1 MGVSV
6 ALPPV
11 LLLLA
16 DLMHLPWNSITTWGY
31 VGISGVIALAPLPI
45 RRVANPDKGK
55 SLSLSYAFPWRT
67 LPIGFTDVVLVVL
80 FIVALLVRFWTIRDI
95 PTGLFGDSYH
105 HTMIATLLVENA
117 GLFTSWEPYVP
128 LVSFTYHFGFH
139 ANAGFFHWI
148 TGYDVVQSVLYMGQI
163 LNALSVPMAYLLV
176 MTLTG
181 KRQAGVWA
189 ALLTGFV
196 ATIPAHYVVWGR
208 YTQLTGNTVLVIV
221 VVSWIYL
228 IDSRAPLWT
237 SSPTTT
243 TPDSTNSTNAP
254 TSRPRWSAVLLAAF
268 ATASMILTH
277 YLVTIFA
284 ALFVASYLLVW
295 LMRQRS
301 FSPLRLRL
309 PSIGLALALTL
320 LLTTPWIINLFN
332 GYLVRTAT
340 VFVAGAVEQDRVAQ
354 YATLPA
360 VVPLYARGYVIAAA
374 LVGLWLAG
382 WQRQWRIAL
391 AGLWT
396 TILVLCVVPHVLGLP
411 LTGIIDHITALS
423 AWYLTLIPLA
433 AYALALAQEG
443 ILARLRHWI
452 PAPPA
457 LSPIPGRGD
466 DTTPPSPRGGKRR
479 GWGLPEGA
487 VNGGVALLMLAV
499 MGWGATWQQTL
510 IDGSTQ
516 LVSQADMQ
524 AMDWIRNHT
533 PPDARFL
540 VNSFPAYGGTLVVG
554 SDAGWW
560 IPLLTGRRST
570 LPPIVYASEAA
581 DPPDYLRQVN
591 RVAERLRGHPLTVLA
606 PVQIDLTPPAALQVL
621 RNEEINYVYHG
632 AQRSPGPLAADTIA
646 IDPLRQAAGFTL
658 VYEQD
663 GVVIFEVAE

>member
-1 MGVSV
+1 
-6 ALPPV
+6 V

-16 DLMHLPWNSITTWGY
+16 DLLHLPWNGITTWGY
-31 VGISGVIALAPLPI
+31 VGISGVIALAPLHI
-45 RRVANPDKGK
+45 RRATNPDKGT
-55 SLSLSYAFPWRT
+55 SLSLAYAFPWRT
-67 LPIGFTDVVLVVL
+67 LPIGFTDVALVVL
-80 FIVALLVRFWTIRDI
+80 FIVALVVRFWTIRDI

-148 TGYDVVQSVLYMGQI
+148 TGYDVVQSVLYMGQVI
-163 LNALSVPMAYLLV
+163 NALSVPMAYLLV

-181 KRQAGVWA
+181 KRQAGLWA

-208 YTQLTGNTVLVIV
+208 YTQLTGNTVLVVV
-221 VVSWIYL
+221 VVSWINL

-237 SSPTTT
+237 ASPTPP
-243 TPDSTNSTNAP
+243 TPDSTTNNAP
-254 TSRPRWSAVLLAAF
+254 TSRPRWSAVLLAAL

-295 LMRQRS
+295 LIRQRS
-301 FSPLRLRL
+301 FHTLRLRF
-309 PSIGLALALTL
+309 PAIGLALALTL

-340 VFVAGAVEQDRVAQ
+340 VFVTGAVEQERVAQ
-354 YATLPA
+354 YAILPT
-360 VVPLYARGYVIAAA
+360 VVPLYARGYVIVAA

-382 WQRQWRIAL
+382 WQRQWRVAI

-396 TILVLCVVPHVLGLP
+396 IILVMCVVPHMLGLP

-423 AWYLTLIPLA
+423 VWYLTLIPLA
-433 AYALALAQEG
+433 AYALALGQAT
-443 ILARLRHWI
+443 ILAGLQRWGVLQDQ
-452 PAPPA
+452 
-457 LSPIPGRGD
+457 PGKF
-466 DTTPPSPRGGKRR
+466 SPRRPRDPETVQDGSGKRR
-479 GWGLPEGA
+479 SLWSKNALALPNII

-533 PPDARFL
+533 PPEARFL

-570 LPPIVYASEAA
+570 LPPIVYSSEAA

-591 RVAERLRGHPLTVLA
+591 RVAERLRGHPLTFLA
-606 PVQIDLTPPAALQVL
+606 PVQIDLTTPAALQVL
-621 RNEEINYVYHG
+621 RNEEIDYVYHG

-646 IDPLRQAAGFTL
+646 IDPLRQTAGFTL

-663 GVVIFEVAE
+663 GVVIFEVTE